1 MMPISVICRS
11 IIFAGAACSALGSV
25 QAQSASAIDAPRLT
39 EAFSFTLTRQR
50 DDTIRHTI
58 ETMEARD
65 DMQRMLDLKAAD
77 ASIFT
82 RAIDLLRFVPFKLSS
97 SDSKADDFF
106 TPNYLRTDYSRSTS
120 ESHLFEKP

>member
-1 MMPISVICRS
+1 MPISVICRS